1 VRSDAEL
8 RVVIDGSPPIV
19 LEQKQAAAVVVA
31 FLVLT
36 PLGRLSLAAGLFALL
51 LAGFVGHWV
60 P

>member
-1 VRSDAEL
+1 
-8 RVVIDGSPPIV
+8 